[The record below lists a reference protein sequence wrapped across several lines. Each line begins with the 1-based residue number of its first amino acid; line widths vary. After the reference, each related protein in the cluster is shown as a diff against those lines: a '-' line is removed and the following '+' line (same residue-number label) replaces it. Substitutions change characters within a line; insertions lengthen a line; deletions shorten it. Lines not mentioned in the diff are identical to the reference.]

1 MKFVDIK
8 TTKVIFSDEDK
19 LALEKAVEIIN
30 ELLDHMDEVDAED
43 AFGDPHD
50 EDSFISYAEVEEALK
65 YLQLIKEIN
74 GTN

>member
-1 MKFVDIK
+1 MKFIDVK

-19 LALEKAVEIIN
+19 LALEKAVEIVN

-50 EDSFISYAEVEEALK
+50 KDSFISYAEVEEALK
-65 YLQLIKEIN
+65 YLQLIKEIQ

>member
-1 MKFVDIK
+1 MKFIDIK
-8 TTKVIFSDEDK
+8 TTKVIFSDGEK
-19 LALEKAVEIIN
+19 LALGHAINVIN

-50 EDSFISYAEVEEALK
+50 KDSFISYAEVEEALK
-65 YLQLIKEIN
+65 YLQLIKEIH

>member
-1 MKFVDIK
+1 MKFIDVK

-19 LALEKAVEIIN
+19 LALEKAVEIVN
-30 ELLDHMDEVDAED
+30 ELLDHMDEVDAQD

-50 EDSFISYAEVEEALK
+50 NDSFISYAEVEEALK
-65 YLQLIKEIN
+65 YLQLIKEIH

>member
-1 MKFVDIK
+1 MKFIDVK

-19 LALEKAVEIIN
+19 LALEKAVEIVN
-30 ELLDHMDEVDAED
+30 ELLDHMDEVDAQD

-50 EDSFISYAEVEEALK
+50 NDSFITYSEIEEGLR
-65 YLQLIKEIN
+65 YLQLIKEIH

>member
-1 MKFVDIK
+1 MKFIDIK

-19 LALEKAVEIIN
+19 LALEKAVEIVN
-30 ELLDHMDEVDAED
+30 ELLDHMDEVDAQD

-50 EDSFISYAEVEEALK
+50 NDSFISYAEVEEALK
-65 YLQLIKEIN
+65 YLQLIKEIQ

>member
-1 MKFVDIK
+1 MKFIDIK

-19 LALEKAVEIIN
+19 LALEKAVEIVN

-43 AFGDPHD
+43 AFGDPQD

-65 YLQLIKEIN
+65 YLQLIKEIQ

>member
-1 MKFVDIK
+1 MKFIDIK

-19 LALEKAVEIIN
+19 LALEKAVEIVN

-43 AFGDPHD
+43 AFSDPHD

-65 YLQLIKEIN
+65 YLQLIKEIQ

>member
-1 MKFVDIK
+1 MEFIDIK
-8 TTKVIFSDEDK
+8 TTKVIFSDDDK
-19 LALEKAVEIIN
+19 FALERAIEIVN

-50 EDSFISYAEVEEALK
+50 EDSFISYTEVEEALK
-65 YLQLIKEIN
+65 YLQLIKEIQ